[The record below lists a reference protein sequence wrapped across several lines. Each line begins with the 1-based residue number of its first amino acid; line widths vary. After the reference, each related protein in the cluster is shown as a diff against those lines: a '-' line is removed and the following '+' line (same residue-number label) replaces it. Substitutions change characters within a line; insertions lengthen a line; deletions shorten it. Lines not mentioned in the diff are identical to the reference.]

1 MTPQKSYCPSCG
13 ARIFR
18 STKGESTADPY
29 LGQVIDNTFEV
40 ESILGTGSMGIVY
53 KARHR
58 ALDCHV
64 ALKILKHDLLTDRVV
79 LARFQREAQA
89 ASKLS
94 HPNVIRILHYGKT
107 SLQAPYIAMECLE
120 GMELGVLIPK
130 QYPLDQ
136 RRVCSIALQT
146 ARALSAAHAA
156 NIVHRDLK
164 PANIFVIQR
173 SGIEMVKV
181 LDFGIAKVS
190 DIEGEGLTREG
201 AMCGTP
207 AFMSPEQVIGKQ
219 VTYASDL
226 FSLGSVMYYMLTNR
240 LPFQGDNMVDMA
252 RAILTDMPVSP
263 SKARFDHYIDPHLD
277 AICMKALEKDVSKR
291 YQTALEMV
299 ADLEKAYNEIPTS
312 NAAPKPKLVVG
323 GDGSKVDP
331 TGATQCMLT
340 AYPEEEAED
349 PALDGG
355 TIVEMP
361 VMAAVD
367 DSEVMDTTKSGIAG
381 ALDVFGQAVS
391 EVLGRQ
397 PEEHKLA
404 PTDKTVINTKSMS
417 DSDLED
423 PEEAREQLLL
433 HRKRLLLGMICIISI
448 LCVVVIVIMAFISS
462 LRKES
467 QEEEI
472 PEEIAETSVAS
483 DAVVKATDES
493 DEDPEA
499 SKDSPKDTENTVTAQ
514 SLEDTEEVEASQTRR
529 LSELSKEHSQTGLIA
544 GLAVGISDINP
555 DDLSDA
561 AQSDEG
567 NGLAGEESDAEPPA
581 PQPDTTAQPASP
593 KPKAE
598 PAPQNKANTAKKS
611 QLPSASAKPS
621 AASAK
626 PSAASAKPSA
636 ASAKPSAAS
645 AKPSAASSNP
655 NSMIVDF
662 GDVSESK
669 KEAEHK
675 PKQSAVSKKIAE
687 AEKYEK
693 LGNQTRACDIYRA
706 LSGKKTG
713 IAKSE
718 KEFIQSKLRSCNRI
732 QI

>member
-18 STKGESTADPY
+18 STKGESTLDPY

-299 ADLEKAYNEIPTS
+299 ADLEKAYNEIPTG

-331 TGATQCMLT
+331 TGATQCMIT

-404 PTDKTVINTKSMS
+404 PTDKTVINTKSMP

-448 LCVVVIVIMAFISS
+448 LCVVVIGIMAFISS

-493 DEDPEA
+493 DEAPET

-514 SLEDTEEVEASQTRR
+514 SLEDTDEEVEASQTRR

-567 NGLAGEESDAEPPA
+567 NGLAGEESDAESPDPR
-581 PQPDTTAQPASP
+581 PDTTAQPTSP
-593 KPKAE
+593 KPKTETAH
-598 PAPQNKANTAKKS
+598 QSKANTAKKS
-611 QLPSASAKPS
+611 QLPS
-621 AASAK
+621 
-626 PSAASAKPSA
+626 ASAKPSA

-706 LSGKKTG
+706 LSGKTTG

>member
-1 MTPQKSYCPSCG
+1 MNKPTQETVCPKCGKPITTPQKSYCASCG

-18 STKGESTADPY
+18 SMKGESTIDPY

-40 ESILGTGSMGIVY
+40 ESVLGTGSMGIVY

-64 ALKILKHDLLTDRVV
+64 ALKILKHDLLSDRVV

-130 QYPLDQ
+130 EYPLDQ

-173 SGIEMVKV
+173 SGLELVKV

-252 RAILTDMPVSP
+252 RAILTDTPIPP

-277 AICMKALEKDVSKR
+277 TICMKALEKDVSKR

-299 ADLEKAYNEIPTS
+299 ADLESAYNEIPTNS
-312 NAAPKPKLVVG
+312 AAPKPKLVVV

-331 TGATQCMLT
+331 TGATQCMLP
-340 AYPEEEAED
+340 AYPDEEED
-349 PALDGG
+349 PALNGG
-355 TIVEMP
+355 TIVEIP
-361 VMAAVD
+361 VMSENN
-367 DSEVMDTTKSGIAG
+367 SEVMDTTKSGIVG
-381 ALDVFGQAVS
+381 ALDAFGQAVS
-391 EVLGRQ
+391 EVFGRQ
-397 PEEHKLA
+397 QEEHKLA

-423 PEEAREQLLL
+423 PEEAREQLLQ
-433 HRKRLLLGMICIISI
+433 HRKRLMLGMVCSISI
-448 LCVVVIVIMAFISS
+448 LCVLVIVIMAIVSAM
-462 LRKES
+462 KTETP
-467 QEEEI
+467 QEES
-472 PEEIAETSVAS
+472 PSGIAEDT
-483 DAVVKATDES
+483 ATDETDKSGDNS
-493 DEDPEA
+493 DT
-499 SKDSPKDTENTVTAQ
+499 PKDTQEAETDTVTAQ
-514 SLEDTEEVEASQTRR
+514 PAENAAPEMDASQIDR
-529 LSELSKEHSQTGLIA
+529 LSELSKERSQTGLIT
-544 GLAVGISDINP
+544 GLAIGI
-555 DDLSDA
+555 
-561 AQSDEG
+561 G
-567 NGLAGEESDAEPPA
+567 Y
-581 PQPDTTAQPASP
+581 DT
-593 KPKAE
+593 
-598 PAPQNKANTAKKS
+598 
-611 QLPSASAKPS
+611 
-621 AASAK
+621 
-626 PSAASAKPSA
+626 
-636 ASAKPSAAS
+636 
-645 AKPSAASSNP
+645 
-655 NSMIVDF
+655 
-662 GDVSESK
+662 
-669 KEAEHK
+669 
-675 PKQSAVSKKIAE
+675 
-687 AEKYEK
+687 
-693 LGNQTRACDIYRA
+693 
-706 LSGKKTG
+706 
-713 IAKSE
+713 
-718 KEFIQSKLRSCNRI
+718 
-732 QI
+732 